1 MLAAMTR
8 LCETRPYDFKPRTYK
23 NDQVG
28 TVISNAFHAESYNR
42 MRRIELTFSSGKF
55 NVHVKENARTY
66 SRIPG
71 KHVPV
76 AGQSGYPAMAD
87 TPYNSKGF
95 VVDGLNFVIISS
107 MMSYTVGLL
116 NDYYEVRRSWPF
128 GKKKYSL
135 TDAAKSFKEFTHSE
149 RFDKMAKMLEA
160 DYMLR
165 TNHTVELVYRKH
177 FVSMDYAIEP
187 ITAKEYCD
195 IERLVEESKQR
206 KIEETLD
213 KYAK

>member
-28 TVISNAFHAESYNR
+28 TVISNAFHAEHYNR

-55 NVHVKENARTY
+55 NARTY

-107 MMSYTVGLL
+107 MMSYTVELL

-165 TNHTVELVYRKH
+165 TDYTVELVYRKH
-177 FVSMDYAIEP
+177 FVSMDYVIEP